1 MCQPKSK
8 RDSLGTICACV
19 LAGILVAGLWPFHAP
34 RNEVSWL
41 SQGNGLLFGKYG
53 SIVSAGAFATNRAQG
68 DGSCS
73 LEIWLA
79 PTRVKSSGTI
89 LAFYWPANWGVPFA
103 LRQSLGDLELQR
115 SGQDSSP
122 RRPRIYIDD
131 VFSSLKPVFFTIS
144 SSVTG
149 TAIYVDGKLVRKSAN
164 FKFSRQDMSG
174 QLIIGNT
181 PSTIDSW
188 SGQVKGLALYD
199 RELPAAEVLQHFAAW
214 TKSKQPDLAESE
226 GVVASYLFEEGKGNV
241 VHNQLDSATNL
252 LIPQRFFVLR
262 EQFLERPWDEYR
274 SDWNYWKDVGINI
287 GGFIPLGLFF
297 CAYFSTIPKIKRA
310 TWLTIALGF
319 AVSLTIEV
327 LQAFLPT
334 RDSGMTD
341 LLTNT
346 LGTAL
351 GAILCAWVMKHEW
364 LARVGISFVNRVVTR
379 PFQSAGND

>member
-1 MCQPKSK
+1 
-8 RDSLGTICACV
+8 
-19 LAGILVAGLWPFHAP
+19 VAGLWPFHAP

-181 PSTIDSW
+181 PSTTDSW